1 MDNEKQFTIRF
12 QLIVFTYQFSL
23 IHCMKYFLIITA
35 LILAAISLGIIILF
49 VLLYSAWINGD
60 VDNVVLP
67 GVGLLISTPFIL
79 TVMAVSEFL
88 ISLILY
94 FIVRR
99 LRK

>member
-1 MDNEKQFTIRF
+1 MR
-12 QLIVFTYQFSL
+12 
-23 IHCMKYFLIITA
+23 YFLIIAA

-49 VLLYSAWINGD
+49 ILLYSAWINGD
-60 VDNVVLP
+60 TGNVVFP
-67 GVGLLISTPFIL
+67 GLGLIISTPFIL
-79 TVMAVSEFL
+79 AVLAVIEFL